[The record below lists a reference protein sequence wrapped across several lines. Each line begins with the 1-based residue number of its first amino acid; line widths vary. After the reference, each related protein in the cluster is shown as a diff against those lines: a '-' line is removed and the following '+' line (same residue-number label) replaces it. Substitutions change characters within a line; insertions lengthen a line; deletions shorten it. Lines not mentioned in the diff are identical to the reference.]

1 MSQTE
6 LRKEWELR
14 IAEYRASGLTQTKW
28 CEENDLKIHQFH
40 YWLRKIEKPQVSSPK
55 WIPITMDEHVD
66 DSKDSIQI
74 RIGKASIEVKPGFD
88 PSHLADVR
96 VLLWEVRIYKFPYY
110 IIKVI
115 SLLPIIF
122 YIRSFA

>member
-14 IAEYRASGLTQTKW
+14 IAEFRASGLTQTKW

-40 YWLRKIEKPQVSSPK
+40 YWLRKIEKPPDSSPK
-55 WIPITMDEHVD
+55 WIPITMDEQVD

-74 RIGKASIEVKPGFD
+74 RIGKAYIEVKPGFD
-88 PSHLADVR
+88 PSHLADV
-96 VLLWEVRIYKFPYY
+96 VRT
-110 IIKVI
+110 
-115 SLLPIIF
+115 LGPIC
-122 YIRSFA
+122 